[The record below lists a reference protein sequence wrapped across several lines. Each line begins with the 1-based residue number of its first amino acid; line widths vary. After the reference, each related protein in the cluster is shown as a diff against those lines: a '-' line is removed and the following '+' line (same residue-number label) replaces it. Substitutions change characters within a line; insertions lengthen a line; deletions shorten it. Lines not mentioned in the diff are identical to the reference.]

1 MELKEKTY
9 PRSRDSI
16 ITILVFP
23 LAALFGI
30 VVSLLYTEA
39 KIGRGYLIYPV
50 LYLVIGAFS
59 FIFYNNLCA
68 VLTRPRT
75 RICDHFLLNLH
86 DEYVISWNQVSR
98 VRVKGNYLYLILPE
112 KRIWKKYAMSI
123 QDNEGLIDYVEDICK
138 NRGIPL
144 ERVTASRGNE
154 PGDRKEDVDGDG
166 I

>member
-16 ITILVFP
+16 ATILGFP

-39 KIGRGYLIYPV
+39 KIGRGYLIYPA

-59 FIFYNNLCA
+59 VILYYNLCA

-75 RICDHFLLNLH
+75 RICDHFLLDGH
-86 DEYVISWNQVSR
+86 DEYVISWNQVSK
-98 VRVKGNYLYLILPE
+98 VKVKGNCLYLILPE
-112 KRIWKKYAMSI
+112 KRILKKYPVSI
-123 QDNEGLIDYVEDICK
+123 QDSEGLIDYVEDICRS
-138 NRGIPL
+138 RGIPL
-144 ERVTASRGNE
+144 EVIS
-154 PGDRKEDVDGDG
+154 DK
-166 I
+166 

>member
-1 MELKEKTY
+1 MYRVNGQWTL
-9 PRSRDSI
+9 PGL
-16 ITILVFP
+16 TISLES
-23 LAALFGI
+23 LCGS
-30 VVSLLYTEA
+30 VVSLLYIEA
-39 KIGRGYLIYPV
+39 KIGRGYLIYPA

-59 FIFYNNLCA
+59 VILYCNLCA

-86 DEYVISWNQVSR
+86 DEYVISWNQVSK

-112 KRIWKKYAMSI
+112 KRIWKKYPVSI
-123 QDNEGLIDYVEDICK
+123 QDSGGLIDYVEDICK
-138 NRGIPL
+138 SRGIPL
-144 ERVTASRGNE
+144 ERVTAFRGNE